1 MLKAAT
7 GTRSHASGT
16 AALWRAQA
24 RGCQVYLGGLCQAQ
38 VLSSDVWDKSTRETA
53 PPWVARVSKA
63 VSEDLLGL

>member
-1 MLKAAT
+1 M
-7 GTRSHASGT
+7 
-16 AALWRAQA
+16 AQA